1 MFVLKKV
8 MCPKALG
15 SYKDMTWKNLENV
28 SRNIKID
35 DDNIK

>member
-1 MFVLKKV
+1 

-15 SYKDMTWKNLENV
+15 RYKDMTWKNLENV

-35 DDNIK
+35 NDNIK

>member
-1 MFVLKKV
+1 
-8 MCPKALG
+8 MCPKVLG

>member
-1 MFVLKKV
+1 
-8 MCPKALG
+8 MCPKALW

-28 SRNIKID
+28 SRNINID